1 MIVSYFNAG
10 KVPDRE
16 TSGGNVRRRM
26 AGMAPSAAAARWI
39 LAETNKNGEEPPQHP
54 IYTRA
59 ARTEDIGAAPLL
71 ALRQDVVNHNYSGE
85 EESSSRDPTRAAH
98 SAITIWI

>member
-39 LAETNKNGEEPPQHP
+39 LAETNKNGQEPSQHP